1 MNVITKTIKLL
12 TLSLLM
18 LGISQASLQAQTV
31 QLSLKD
37 ALNYAMKNN
46 ETVRKARLDIERG
59 RARTSEV
66 RAEAL
71 PQITGSASIN
81 DNLLLQKSPI
91 PGEIFGRP
99 GETIFVAFGQKYNT
113 TASAQ
118 LSQQLF
124 NQSVF
129 TGLKAAKAGEA
140 YYNLNAELSE
150 ENILQ
155 QVASSYYQVLV
166 TREKMAV
173 IDTNIN
179 SLVKIERTVSDQ
191 YRNGLARKIDL
202 DRVKVNLTNLRTQR
216 LELENGITQQEN
228 LLKYYIG
235 MPVNSQIILPPAQLA
250 NINADAQAVSDQLN
264 VSGLREYQLIKK
276 QEELLNYQRK
286 AYQSEYIPKLSFNTN
301 FVYTGFGNK
310 FDLLSSN
317 STTRWAKASALTLN
331 LSVPIFDG
339 FARRSRV
346 KQAEIDILKVRED
359 IKNTEQSLN
368 LAHDNATIEIRN
380 SISTINSQVENMKLA
395 QEVYSST
402 QNNYRNGLAT
412 LTDLLDAEN
421 SLVSAQNSYT
431 QALLNFKLAEIQLL
445 KSKGNIKSLL
455 N

>member
-1 MNVITKTIKLL
+1 MNRITNKFLVLAAVLVLSGIKGLN
-12 TLSLLM
+12 
-18 LGISQASLQAQTV
+18 AQTV
-31 QLSLKD
+31 QLTLKD
-37 ALNYAMKNN
+37 ALNYALKNN
-46 ETVRKARLDIERG
+46 ENVRKARLDIEG
-59 RARTSEV
+59 GKAKTNEV
-66 RAEAL
+66 RAQAL

-129 TGLKAAKAGEA
+129 TGLKAARAGED
-140 YYNLNAELSE
+140 YYNLNAALSE
-150 ENILQ
+150 ENMLQ

-166 TREKMAV
+166 SREKMAV

-179 SLVKIERTVSDQ
+179 SLVRIEKTVADQ
-191 YRNGLARKIDL
+191 FRNGLARKIDL

-216 LELENGITQQEN
+216 QELENGVIQQEN
-228 LLKYYIG
+228 LLKFYIG
-235 MPVNSQIILPPAQLA
+235 MPINNTILIPQAQLSA
-250 NINADAQAVSDQLN
+250 IPAEASGMADELN
-264 VSGLREYQLIKK
+264 VANLTQYRLIKK
-276 QEELLNYQRK
+276 QEELLNYQKK
-286 AYQSEYIPKLSFNTN
+286 AYQAEYIPKLSFNTN

-310 FDLLSSN
+310 FDLLRSN
-317 STTRWAKASALTLN
+317 STTQWAKASALTLN
-331 LSVPIFDG
+331 LSIPIFDG
-339 FARRSRV
+339 FARKSRV
-346 KQAEIDILKVRED
+346 KQAEIDLLKAQED
-359 IKNTEQSLN
+359 IRNTTQSLN
-368 LAHDNATIEIRN
+368 LAHDNATIQIKN
-380 SISTINSQVENMKLA
+380 SISTIKAQVENMKLA
-395 QEVYSST
+395 QEVYAST
-402 QNNYRNGLAT
+402 QNNYHNGLAT

-431 QALLNFKLAEIQLL
+431 QALLNYKLAEIQLL